1 MPRAGGLRS
10 PRVAGARTA
19 GGLLLAAATA
29 SAALAGGL
37 PESSLEVLAAGGK
50 RVSFWSS
57 RRAPAA
63 WRSSD
68 PDVAG
73 AVAWREAAAG
83 MEWGE
88 LPVSGSGEA
97 WRLTVVLVRVDPA
110 RVRLE
115 LVEASRGAGTLPDWS
130 LSSLPEGAVLGLNA
144 GQFTGG
150 APWGWLVRGG
160 RVVQRPGS
168 GPLSM
173 ALSTDRAGRVR
184 FLAAGEI
191 PATGPGTAL
200 EAFQSYPVLLSGDGE
215 VPPPLGSPGRG
226 VDVAHRDARLA
237 LGELRDG
244 RLLVALT
251 RFAAAGD
258 ALSALPFGP
267 TVPETAALLGALGCR
282 KAVMLDGGIS
292 AQLAVRDASGALRTW
307 RGFRKV
313 PLALVAYPR

>member
-1 MPRAGGLRS
+1 MRRAGSLPS
-10 PRVAGARTA
+10 PSAGPARA
-19 GGLLLAAATA
+19 ACGLLLAAAAA

-37 PESSLEVLAAGGK
+37 PGSSLEVVGPGGE
-50 RVSFWSS
+50 RVPFWSS
-57 RRAPAA
+57 ERAPAA
-63 WRSSD
+63 WRAAD
-68 PDVAG
+68 PVVAG
-73 AVAWREAAAG
+73 AVTWRAAAAG

-88 LPVSGSGEA
+88 LPVSGTGEA
-97 WRLTVVLVRVDPA
+97 WRLTVVLVRVDPS

-115 LVEASRGAGTLPDWS
+115 LVEASREAGTLPDWS
-130 LSSLPEGAVLGLNA
+130 LSSLPEEAVLGLNA

-160 RVVQRPGS
+160 RVLQRPGT
-168 GPLSM
+168 GPLST
-173 ALSTDRAGRVR
+173 AVATDREGRVR
-184 FLAAGEI
+184 FLGVGEI
-191 PATGPGTAL
+191 PAAGAGTAV
-200 EAFQSYPVLLSGDGE
+200 EAFQSFPVLLAGDGD
-215 VPPPLGSPGRG
+215 VPVPLRSPGGG

-251 RFAAAGD
+251 RFAAAGE
-258 ALSALPFGP
+258 ALGSLPFGP

-282 KAVMLDGGIS
+282 KAVLLDGGIS
-292 AQLAVRDASGALRTW
+292 AQLAVRDASGSLRTW